1 MNRTDI
7 PLKDAFVIQVDKY
20 KDRRG
25 FFLESYNSNSFK
37 EIGLDVEFVQDNH
50 SNSSVNVLRGLHYQ
64 VEKPQGKLVRCMSGR
79 ILDVIVDL
87 RESSETF
94 GESYSIDLHSPEVML
109 WVPPGFAHG
118 FYCMLDNCHVAYKT
132 TDYYYKEYDRTLLW
146 NDKDLGIPW
155 STPTPIL
162 SDKDKLGKTMSE
174 CEKYD

>member
-1 MNRTDI
+1 MNRIDT

-20 KDRRG
+20 KDNRG
-25 FFLESYNSNSFK
+25 FFLESYNSKSFK

-94 GESYSIDLHSPEVML
+94 GESYSIDLCSLHSIYEIKNT
-109 WVPPGFAHG
+109 A
-118 FYCMLDNCHVAYKT
+118 D
-132 TDYYYKEYDRTLLW
+132 
-146 NDKDLGIPW
+146 
-155 STPTPIL
+155 
-162 SDKDKLGKTMSE
+162 
-174 CEKYD
+174 

>member
-1 MNRTDI
+1 MNRIDT
-7 PLKDAFVIQVDKY
+7 PLKDAFVIHADKY
-20 KDRRG
+20 KDNRG

-37 EIGLDVEFVQDNH
+37 EIGLDVDFVQDNH

-94 GESYSIDLHSPEVML
+94 GESYSIDLYSPEVML

-118 FYCMLDNCHVAYKT
+118 FYCMLDYCHIAYKT

-146 NDKDLGIPW
+146 NDKDLGIQWP
-155 STPTPIL
+155 TTTPIL